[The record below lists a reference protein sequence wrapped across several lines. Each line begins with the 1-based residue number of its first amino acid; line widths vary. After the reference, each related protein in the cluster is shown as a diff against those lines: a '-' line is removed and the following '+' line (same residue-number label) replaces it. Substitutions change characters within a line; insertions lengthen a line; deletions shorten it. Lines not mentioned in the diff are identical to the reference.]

1 MNWLYSFIDIGQYA
15 KLFFIILSALTVG
28 SFLNVCIYRLPRG
41 ESITFPP
48 SRCPHC
54 GHRLAA
60 RDLVPLFSYL
70 WLKGRCR
77 YCGSGISPCYPLVE
91 ALTGVLFT
99 VLYLRFGVSLLLL
112 KYLFLTSVLIVLSFI
127 DLEHYLI
134 PDRVVIFALAG
145 GAIIN
150 LLTRDLTFLSA
161 LLGLA
166 APAAF
171 LLLLAVASRG
181 GMGGG
186 DIKLA
191 AVIGLFLG
199 WPLGLLAVFL
209 GCLLGGLVGA
219 VLLLARV
226 KGRNDAIPFGPFL
239 AAGTLVTMLWG
250 QQILAWYL
258 GKL

>member
-1 MNWLYSFIDIGQYA
+1 MINLLLLA
-15 KLFFIILSALTVG
+15 LSGLVAG
-28 SFLNVCIYRLPRG
+28 SFLNVCIHRLPRG
-41 ESITFPP
+41 GSIVFPP
-48 SRCPHC
+48 SHCPHC

-77 YCGSGISPCYPLVE
+77 YCGSGISLRYPLVE
-91 ALTGVLFT
+91 ALTGALFAA
-99 VLYLRFGVSLLLL
+99 LYLRFGLNLLLF
-112 KYLFLTSVLIVLSFI
+112 KYLFLTFVLIVLSFI

-134 PDRVVIFALAG
+134 PDRIIIFALTG
-145 GAIIN
+145 GVIIN
-150 LLTRDLTFLSA
+150 LFTRDLTFLSV
-161 LLGLA
+161 LPGMA

-199 WPLGLLAVFL
+199 WPLGLLAIFL
-209 GCLLGGLVGA
+209 GCLLGGLTGA
-219 VLLLARV
+219 VLLLTRIR
-226 KGRNDAIPFGPFL
+226 GRKDAIPFGPFL
-239 AAGTLVTMLWG
+239 ACGAIVTILGG
-250 QQILAWYL
+250 QQILNWYL
-258 GKL
+258 NNFWL

>member
-1 MNWLYSFIDIGQYA
+1 MVGLA
-15 KLFFIILSALTVG
+15 AG
-28 SFLNVCIYRLPRG
+28 SFLNVCIHRLPRG
-41 ESITFPP
+41 ESVVFPP

-54 GHRLAA
+54 GQRLAA

-77 YCGSGISPCYPLVE
+77 YCGSGISPRYPLVE
-91 ALTGVLFT
+91 ALTGVLFA
-99 VLYLRFGVSLLLL
+99 VLYMRFGLNLLLF

-134 PDRVVIFALAG
+134 PDRIIIFALAG
-145 GAIIN
+145 GVIIN
-150 LLTRDLTFLSA
+150 LFTRDLTFLSV

-191 AVIGLFLG
+191 AVTGLFLG

-219 VLLLARV
+219 VLLLSRI
-226 KGRNDAIPFGPFL
+226 KGRKDAIPFGPFL
-239 AAGTLVTMLWG
+239 ACGAITTILGG
-250 QQILAWYL
+250 QQILNWYL
-258 GKL
+258 GNFRI